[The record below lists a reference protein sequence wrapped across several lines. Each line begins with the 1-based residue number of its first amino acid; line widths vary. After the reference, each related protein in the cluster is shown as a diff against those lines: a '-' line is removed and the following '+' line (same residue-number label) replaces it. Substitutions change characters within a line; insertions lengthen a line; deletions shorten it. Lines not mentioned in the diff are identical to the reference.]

1 MCEPSVFLAGDLPPC
16 PERFNAAAYCLGADV
31 PPDKPALIAVDPALG
46 VLRHWSFAELR
57 RDVARA
63 AGAYL
68 DRGARP
74 GDRVALLLGDVPEFP
89 IAYFGAI
96 AAGLVATP
104 LSSQL
109 SDQELK
115 QILEVAAPSVVVGG
129 TMRPKGATCLSI
141 ADLAN
146 GPAVAFPETAAQDP
160 ALLIFTSGSSGVP
173 KGVLHAHRSFW
184 ARQSM
189 HAGWHDIGPADRVL
203 HAGAFNWTFTL
214 GVGLADAWSKGATAI
229 VNAGARTPDVWPM
242 LAKAHAPTVFAAA
255 PGVFRRVLKY
265 GTDLGDAFAPLRHA
279 VTAGER
285 LVPSIRD
292 CWQKAT
298 GKPLLE
304 ALGMSEVSTF
314 ISVPP
319 THSGPVDHAG
329 WPQPGRHVAVLD
341 EDGTAVPR
349 GEVGVLCVD
358 AEDPGLMLG
367 YWQDEAGT
375 RSAFSGQ
382 WFLTGDLVR
391 MRTDGAIEYL
401 GRRDDRMNA
410 QGYRVDPSE
419 VEAVLL
425 RCPGVAECGVTELP
439 VSDGLSVIAAW
450 VVLDE
455 GCAIERP
462 VLEEHMAERLA
473 AYKAPRA
480 YFLAERLPQTP
491 NGKLM
496 RRALPDC
503 EARML

>member
-1 MCEPSVFLAGDLPPC
+1 MREPSDFRAGELPPC

-31 PPDKPALIAVDPALG
+31 SPDKPALVTVDPAKG
-46 VLRHWSFAELR
+46 VLRRWSFAELR

-68 DRGARP
+68 NYGARQ

-109 SDQELK
+109 SERELS
-115 QILEVAAPSVVVGG
+115 QILDVVAPSVVVGG
-129 TMRPKGATCLSI
+129 TAPPNGATCLSV
-141 ADLAN
+141 ADLAD
-146 GPAVAFPETAAQDP
+146 GPAVAFAETSAEDP

-173 KGVLHAHRSFW
+173 KGVLHAQRSFW

-189 HAGWHDIGPADRVL
+189 HTGWHDIGPADRVL

-214 GVGLADAWSKGATAI
+214 GVGLADAWCKGATAI
-229 VNAGARTPDVWPM
+229 VNAGARTPEVWPT
-242 LAKAHAPTVFAAA
+242 LAKLHAPTVFAAA
-255 PGVFRRVLKY
+255 PGVYRRVLKY
-265 GTDLGDAFAPLRHA
+265 GTELEASFATLRHA

-285 LVPSIRD
+285 LVPTIRD
-292 CWQKAT
+292 GWQRAT

-341 EDGTAVPR
+341 EGGSAVPR
-349 GEVGVLCVD
+349 GEVGVLSVD
-358 AEDPGLMLG
+358 AKDPGLMLG
-367 YWQDEAGT
+367 YWQDEEGT
-375 RSAFSGQ
+375 RSAFSGE

-391 MRTDGAIEYL
+391 MRIDGAIEYI

-419 VEAVLL
+419 VEAALL
-425 RCPGVAECGVTELP
+425 RCPGVAECGVAELP

-450 VVLDE
+450 VVPEDSHII
-455 GCAIERP
+455 GRD
-462 VLEEHMAERLA
+462 VLEKEMARQLA
-473 AYKAPRA
+473 AYKVPRA
-480 YFLAERLPQTP
+480 YFLAEQLPHTP
-491 NGKLM
+491 NGKLK
-496 RRALPDC
+496 RRALPTCD
-503 EARML
+503 AQPL